1 MQTPLRISF
10 LDHTAKLGGAELSL
24 LNTLEKLDR
33 TRFAPFVILGEPGPL
48 AQKLTAAGVDTCIV
62 PLESEVADAKK
73 DQLGA
78 RSLLK
83 VNAVWKTLKYSWRVS
98 RLMRSQK
105 VDLIHTNSLKADIIG
120 GLCAWFTGLPLI
132 WHIHDRLEGD
142 YLPRPVAA
150 TIRHLCRWLPDFV
163 VANSQSTLNSLRLPN
178 RNRSAVIFEGIPP
191 ASNTASIPASTNSP
205 SSSSS
210 SLSLE
215 AELGL
220 NGGISTNSSSDDAVV
235 VESSSRAGAS
245 QEPEVVGI
253 VGRLTQWK
261 GQHVLIEAAALVRQ
275 RFPNAIFQIIGSAM
289 FGESSYEAMLKRRV
303 MELGMGDCVEFL
315 GFRDDIGSLVDRLD
329 VLVHASILEEP
340 FGRVITE
347 GMMGGKPVVA
357 TRGGGVTEIVVD
369 GITGLLVPMADV
381 GGMADAICK
390 LLADPILR
398 KQMGREG
405 RKRASEHFTT
415 DQTVP
420 QLESVFE
427 QIGAA
432 HRKRFAVD

>member
-33 TRFAPFVILGEPGPL
+33 SRFAPFVILGEHGPL

-62 PLESEVADAKK
+62 PLEPEVADAKK

-78 RSLLK
+78 RSLLQ
-83 VNAVWKTLKYSWRVS
+83 VSAVWKTVQYSWRVA
-98 RLMRSQK
+98 RLMRSK
-105 VDLIHTNSLKADIIG
+105 KADLIHTNSLKADLIG
-120 GLCAWFTGLPLI
+120 GLCSWFTGLPLI

-150 TIRHLCRWLPDFV
+150 IIRQLCRWMPDFV
-163 VANSQSTLNSLRLPN
+163 VANSQSTLKSLRLPN
-178 RNRSAVIFEGIPP
+178 QDRSAVIFEGIPP
-191 ASNTASIPASTNSP
+191 ASNTEPTALSTNSP
-205 SSSSS
+205 TLVKAHRVA
-210 SLSLE
+210 LSRDTSDG
-215 AELGL
+215 A
-220 NGGISTNSSSDDAVV
+220 SSDDAGLFDRSILAGTSQETVV
-235 VESSSRAGAS
+235 VG
-245 QEPEVVGI
+245 V

-275 RFPNAIFQIIGSAM
+275 RFPNVTFQIIGSAM

-303 MELGMGDCVEFL
+303 MELGLEEYVEFL
-315 GFRDDIGSLVDRLD
+315 GFRDDVGILVDRLD

-347 GMMGGKPVVA
+347 GMLGGKPVVA
-357 TRGGGVTEIVVD
+357 TRGGGVPEIVID

-381 GGMADAICK
+381 GSMADAICK
-390 LLADPILR
+390 LLGDPILR
-398 KQMGREG
+398 EQMGREG
-405 RKRASEHFTT
+405 RKRANQHFTT

-427 QIGAA
+427 QVGGA
-432 HRKRFAVD
+432 HRKRFAID

>member
-33 TRFAPFVILGEPGPL
+33 SRFTPFVILGEDGPL
-48 AQKLTAAGVDTCIV
+48 AHKLTAAGVDTYIV

-83 VNAVWKTLKYSWRVS
+83 VHTVWKTLTYSWRVA
-98 RLMRSQK
+98 RLMRSKK
-105 VDLIHTNSLKADIIG
+105 VDLIHANSLKADIIG

-163 VANSQSTLNSLRLPN
+163 VANSQSTLHSLRLPN
-178 RNRSAVIFEGIPP
+178 RDRSAVIFEGIPP
-191 ASNTASIPASTNSP
+191 APNTASTPASANSFALVP
-205 SSSSS
+205 AHAN
-210 SLSLE
+210 LST
-215 AELGL
+215 GV
-220 NGGISTNSSSDDAVV
+220 STSAPPD
-235 VESSSRAGAS
+235 ESGVFERTDLDVAS
-245 QEPEVVGI
+245 EEPVVVGI
-253 VGRLTQWK
+253 VGRLTPWK
-261 GQHVLIEAAALVRQ
+261 GQHVLIEAAALVRGH
-275 RFPNAIFQIIGSAM
+275 FPSATFQIIGSAM
-289 FGESSYEAMLKRRV
+289 FGENSYEASLKRRV
-303 MELGMGDCVEFL
+303 VELGLGDCVEFL
-315 GFRDDIGSLVDRLD
+315 GFREDVGSLVDRLD

-347 GMMGGKPVVA
+347 GMLGGKPVVA
-357 TRGGGVTEIVVD
+357 TRGGGVPEIVVD
-369 GITGLLVPMADV
+369 GITGLLVSMSDV
-381 GGMADAICK
+381 GNMAEAICT
-390 LLADPILR
+390 LLADPVLR
-398 KQMGREG
+398 KQMGKEG
-405 RKRASEHFTT
+405 RKRASEYFTT

-427 QIGAA
+427 RIGAA
-432 HRKRFAVD
+432 HRKRFVVD